1 VQNNIDNITLSTWT
15 DKVRTINGKDQTTL
29 ISGETY
35 VKIKSENDVEI
46 IEYINDNVKNCKIN
60 DIKNSTKEIL
70 D

>member
-35 VKIKSENDVEI
+35 VKIKSENNVEI